1 MRVMTEMTQK
11 HILALWVSENAA
23 HVKPIEPCLKGV
35 RVIVLTDRSQKEKF
49 EMSPCQTT
57 FIK

>member
-1 MRVMTEMTQK
+1 MTQK
-11 HILALWVSENAA
+11 RILALWVSENVA